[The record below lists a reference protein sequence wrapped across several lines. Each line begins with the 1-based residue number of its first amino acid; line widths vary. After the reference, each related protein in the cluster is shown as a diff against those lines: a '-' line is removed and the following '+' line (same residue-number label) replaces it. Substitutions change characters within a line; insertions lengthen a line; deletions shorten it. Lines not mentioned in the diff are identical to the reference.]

1 LRYPGGK
8 SRAISQLL
16 PFFPAAPSTIIS
28 PFFGGGSVELALAAR
43 GWRVL
48 GFDAYRPLVD
58 FWQQALTDRM
68 RLADEVTKHYPLTV
82 ENFKRLQ
89 VEGYRLQTQL
99 ERAAAFYVLNR
110 SSFSGTTCSGG
121 MSPGHARFNLK
132 AIERLRQ
139 FRAPNL
145 WVEKADFKRSI
156 SEHPNAFLFCD
167 PPYITARRLYG
178 RNGNLHDQFD
188 HEGLRD
194 LLKGRGQWLLCY
206 GDCSDARY
214 MYGGRRIVPLQW
226 KWGMSRHKQSNEA
239 VILSDDLP
247 VPCAL
252 CAERLRVPNPLA
264 DVLEELRREVVPAG
278 AG

>member
-1 LRYPGGK
+1 M
-8 SRAISQLL
+8 
-16 PFFPAAPSTIIS
+16 
-28 PFFGGGSVELALAAR
+28 
-43 GWRVL
+43 L
-48 GFDAYRPLVD
+48 GFDAFVPLVD
-58 FWQQALTDRM
+58 FWQQALKDRM
-68 RLADEVTKHYPLTV
+68 RLADEVTKHHPLTV

-89 VEGYRLQTQL
+89 AEGHRLQTQL

-110 SSFSGTTCSGG
+110 TSFSGTTCSGG

-145 WVEKADFKRSI
+145 WVEQADFKESI
-156 SEHPNAFLFCD
+156 QRHPNGQLFCD

-178 RNGNLHDQFD
+178 RNGNLHDDFD
-188 HEGLRD
+188 HEALRD
-194 LLKGRGQWLLCY
+194 LLRDRGQWLLCY

-226 KWGMSRHKQSNEA
+226 KYGMNRSKQSNEA
-239 VILSDDLP
+239 VILSDDLQ

-252 CAERLRVPNPLA
+252 CAERLRVRDPLT
-264 DVLEELRREVVPAG
+264 DVLEELRR
-278 AG
+278 